1 MSSNK
6 HFTIHVIVSM
16 IESGEWDTNNVFLK
30 PPIDNGRDN
39 EGDKGDED
47 VSGKTS
53 NLLGKQLIAQ
63 ANFISYKED
72 LPTENS
78 LEDDVS
84 QDYVQIENKTKTK
97 EYLTD
102 S

>member
-30 PPIDNGRDN
+30 PPVNGRDN
-39 EGDKGDED
+39 AGDKGDED